1 MLIGRTGATVTA
13 LTVTQSIKT
22 LLQAVRER
30 ERYPSLQQNFSANVN
45 IFIVVRSLAHCKAG
59 PY

>member
-45 IFIVVRSLAHCKAG
+45 IFIVVRSLAHSKAG